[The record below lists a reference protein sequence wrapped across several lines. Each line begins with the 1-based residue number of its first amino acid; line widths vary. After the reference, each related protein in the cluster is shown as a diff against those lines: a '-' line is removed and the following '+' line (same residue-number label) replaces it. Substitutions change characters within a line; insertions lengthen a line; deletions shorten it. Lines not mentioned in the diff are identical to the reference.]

1 MEKGVI
7 MGLVV
12 LMIGTGGNAAE
23 AGVFHGV
30 PGNDKFQILDL
41 EAGLGEG
48 LRDMKEGEEE

>member
-1 MEKGVI
+1 

-48 LRDMKEGEEE
+48 LRDIKEGEEE